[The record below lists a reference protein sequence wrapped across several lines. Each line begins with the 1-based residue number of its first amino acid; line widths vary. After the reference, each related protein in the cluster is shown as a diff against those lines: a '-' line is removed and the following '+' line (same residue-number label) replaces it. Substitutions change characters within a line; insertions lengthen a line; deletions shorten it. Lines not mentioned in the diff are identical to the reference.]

1 MVWNSFIKFP
11 ATYNTIQFSSYSG
24 SDASPLSTRTKEG
37 LAIQLHISFQ
47 YQLIRDELGELYRM
61 ANLQYE
67 QTFIRIARDT
77 ILQEAG
83 NYEAPSYWKE
93 RSAIGAKMHEILDG
107 ELKDAHAH

>member
-1 MVWNSFIKFP
+1 
-11 ATYNTIQFSSYSG
+11 
-24 SDASPLSTRTKEG
+24 
-37 LAIQLHISFQ
+37 
-47 YQLIRDELGELYRM
+47 M

-93 RSAIGAKMHEILDG
+93 RAGIGKNMHRILNE
-107 ELKDAHAH
+107 ELKGAHARCVGL